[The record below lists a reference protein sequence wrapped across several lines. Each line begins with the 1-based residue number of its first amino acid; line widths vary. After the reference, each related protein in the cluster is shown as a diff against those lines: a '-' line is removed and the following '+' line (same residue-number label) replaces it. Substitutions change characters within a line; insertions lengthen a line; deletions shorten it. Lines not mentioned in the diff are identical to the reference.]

1 MKKRILFFI
10 ILFSLYIFISCYF
23 YAINNSI
30 GLEDNIFR
38 LHIIANSDSEEDQY
52 LKYKVRD
59 NIISYMNKLCEN
71 SSSKEETIEIAQ
83 NHINDF
89 KQIADKTISD
99 NNFNYTSTVEIGNY
113 EFPTKYYGNI
123 SLPSGYYDALKIN
136 IGDAKGKNWWC
147 SLYPPLCFTDVSS
160 GVIDEES
167 QEYLKNNL
175 TDDEYILISKGNE
188 DIKIKFK
195 IVELISKCYNSRPL
209 RYT

>member
-23 YAINNSI
+23 YAVNNSI

-59 NIISYMNKLCEN
+59 NIISYMNKLCKN

-113 EFPTKYYGNI
+113 EFPTKYYGDI
-123 SLPSGYYDALKIN
+123 TLPSGNYDALEIKLGN
-136 IGDAKGKNWWC
+136 SSGKNWWC
-147 SLYPPLCFTDVSS
+147 VLYPSLCFVDVSS
-160 GVIDEES
+160 GIVPDSSKENLKNSLS
-167 QEYLKNNL
+167 QE
-175 TDDEYILISKGNE
+175 EYALISE
-188 DIKIKFK
+188 DTPTYKFK
-195 IVELISKCYNSRPL
+195 FKLIEFFNNNFI
-209 RYT
+209 